1 MEQVMDERDRSQR
14 LADVAAAMS
23 NANEETL
30 RNWRAE
36 TKTWEVLDDDRD
48 GDAQ

>member
-1 MEQVMDERDRSQR
+1 MEQVMDEHDRRQC

-23 NANEETL
+23 NADEETL

-36 TKTWEVLDDDRD
+36 TKTWEALDDDLD